1 MAGNEEGKCRKA
13 EKRADRQ
20 RNKPAD
26 RRKRRQKKRP
36 AVKKADRVKSRHR
49 EKHRRP
55 EAKKYQEFSVGRKT
69 CCFMSVILKVTTR
82 CTFQL
87 A

>member
-1 MAGNEEGKCRKA
+1 MQ
-13 EKRADRQ
+13 ADRERDRQ
-20 RNKPAD
+20 AD

-69 CCFMSVILKVTTR
+69 CCYMSVILKVTTPLYFPAGLIWDKMRSR
-82 CTFQL
+82 C
-87 A
+87 